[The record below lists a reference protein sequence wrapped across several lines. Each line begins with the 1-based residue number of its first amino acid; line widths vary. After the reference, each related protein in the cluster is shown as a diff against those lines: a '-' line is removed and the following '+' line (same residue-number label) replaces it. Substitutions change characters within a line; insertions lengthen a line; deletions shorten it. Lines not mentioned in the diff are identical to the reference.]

1 MENIQNQNR
10 FNHTHTHTIQRLNVA
25 WYSINTQA
33 LNNTNFN
40 SENRLHV
47 CVKHKRLHVILFVP
61 LAILTLQILRSG
73 NNDQKKWHILF
84 EICKYC
90 TYSTAVK
97 LQHQLQRSIQ
107 HFKYQF
113 LFTHLS
119 DAIEHPNNNKK
130 IHRVFVTFFIQVITL
145 NRYITL
151 FECEQK

>member
-47 CVKHKRLHVILFVP
+47 CVKHKRLHVILFVS

-73 NNDQKKWHILF
+73 NNDQKKNGIFCLKYVNIARIQQQSNFSIICNVRFNILNINF
-84 EICKYC
+84 CSLIFQTQLNIQTTTRKC
-90 TYSTAVK
+90 TE
-97 LQHQLQRSIQ
+97 
-107 HFKYQF
+107 F
-113 LFTHLS
+113 L
-119 DAIEHPNNNKK
+119 
-130 IHRVFVTFFIQVITL
+130 
-145 NRYITL
+145 
-151 FECEQK
+151 